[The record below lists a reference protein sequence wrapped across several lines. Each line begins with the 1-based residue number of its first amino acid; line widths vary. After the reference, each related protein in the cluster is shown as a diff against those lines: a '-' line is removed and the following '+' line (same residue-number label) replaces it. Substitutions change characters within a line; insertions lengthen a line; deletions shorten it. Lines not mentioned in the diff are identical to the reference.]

1 MIAAVLAAL
10 VLGQTYYTPAEAHA
24 LFGQAQEAYERE
36 DYAGAREAY
45 LKLLER
51 GYGGPDVLFNLG
63 TTCLAK
69 GDLGEAVLYL
79 ERARRAS
86 PRSADIEANLAV
98 ARSKQLDQV
107 VGAQLEEPFIER
119 LVLATS
125 ERISSWTFLTTW
137 AAGFAFL
144 FLFRFLRP
152 GRRTWA
158 ALLGSALLLIAIPS
172 GLLVAVHA
180 YTLQTVQEGVVLEKT
195 LKARESPRDA
205 GKVSFELHA
214 GLKVRLL
221 EQSGKYVKIRL
232 PNGLEGWTEREGLA
246 EI

>member
-1 MIAAVLAAL
+1 MMAAALAAL
-10 VLGQTYYTPAEAHA
+10 VLAQAYYTPAEAQA
-24 LFGQAQEAYERE
+24 LFGQAYDAYARE
-36 DYAGAREAY
+36 DYAAAKEGY
-45 LKLLER
+45 LKLVEH

-63 TTCLAK
+63 TACLAR

-107 VGAQLEEPFIER
+107 VGATVEEPFIER
-119 LVLATS
+119 VVLVTP
-125 ERISSWTFLTTW
+125 ERAVTGTFLICW
-137 AAGFAFL
+137 GAGFAFL

-158 ALLGSALLLIAIPS
+158 ALLGAAFLAVAIPS
-172 GLLVAVHA
+172 GLLVAAHA
-180 YTLQTVQEGVVLEKT
+180 YVQQTVQEAVVMEKT
-195 LKARESPRDA
+195 IKAREIPRDT

-221 EQSGKYVKIRL
+221 EESGKYVKVRL
-232 PNGLEGWTEREGLA
+232 PNGLEGWTERDGVA
-246 EI
+246 QI